1 MDIRSRLQSKRLLRL
16 DGGMGTM
23 LQASGL
29 ELGQNP
35 ETLNILHPE
44 VVKGIHSA
52 YFEAGSEVVYAN
64 TFGANAHKLSR
75 TPYTVEE
82 VITAGVKIARE
93 AAAPYDGAVGLDIG
107 PLGELLE
114 PMGTLSFEQ
123 AYELFAQQV
132 RAGVKAGA
140 DLIAIETMTD
150 LYEAKAALLAAK
162 ENSDLPVFVTMS
174 FEQDGRTFTGC
185 SVSAMALTLQ
195 GLGADAIGINCS
207 LGPVQ
212 IYEIAKQ
219 LLPWTTLPLIVKPNA
234 GLPVVQD
241 GKTVYD
247 ITPEQFGEEMAR
259 FLELG
264 VTVLGGC
271 CGTTPQSIRSLCR
284 NVEGKTPDFSKRV
297 QSVPAAVCS
306 NTVTVPIDRVRVIG
320 ERINPTGKKLF
331 KKELANGDMDYI
343 VKQGIDQ
350 AEAGADILDVNV
362 GLPSIDEAQMMAR
375 TVKTLQ
381 SVINLPL
388 QIDSSDPKAAEAG
401 LRCYNGKPILNSV
414 NGEDKVLDRLLPL
427 VKKYGCAVVGLTLD
441 ENGIPRT
448 AQERF
453 RIAEKIKNRAMAYG
467 IAPQDVYID
476 CLTLTASAEQDL
488 AMETVKAVRLVK
500 EQLGLKTVLGVSNI
514 SFGLPAR
521 EKLNQVFLTAAMAA
535 GLDLPIINPNVLSMM
550 DAVAAFHVLS
560 GADVGSGEY
569 IARFSQQSAQGS
581 TASGAVAADAVT
593 MQEKEIGYYIL
604 KGLREETRQSC
615 RRLLEQKQGLEIVN
629 ADLIPALDQVG
640 KLYETG
646 KIFLPQLIAAAEAAK
661 MAFEEI
667 RASMPANDTSTEKG
681 PIVLA
686 TVKGDIHDI
695 GKNIVKVVLEN
706 YGYRIIDLGRDVA
719 VEAVVQ
725 AVQKY
730 QVRLVGLSALM
741 TTTLPSM
748 EQTIRALRES
758 GCDCKIWVGGAVLTP
773 EYAKEIGA
781 DFYAKDAQQSM
792 SIAREILG

>member
-1 MDIRSRLQSKRLLRL
+1 MDILSKLRNREIIRL

-23 LQASGL
+23 LQAAGL
-29 ELGQNP
+29 KLGENP

-44 VVKGIHSA
+44 VVKGVHGA
-52 YFEAGSEVVYAN
+52 YFAAGSQIVYTN
-64 TFGANAHKLSR
+64 TFGANAHKLAR
-75 TPYTVEE
+75 TPYSVEE
-82 VITAGVKIARE
+82 IITAGVAIAKE
-93 AAAPYDGAVGLDIG
+93 AARPYGGMVGLDIG
-107 PLGELLE
+107 PIGELLE
-114 PMGTLSFEQ
+114 PMGTLKFDE
-123 AYELFAQQV
+123 AYELFAQQI

-150 LYEAKAALLAAK
+150 LYEAKAALLAAR

-185 SVSAMALTLQ
+185 SISAMALTLE

-212 IYEIAKQ
+212 IYDIAAS
-219 LLPWTTLPLIVKPNA
+219 LIPWTSLPVIVKPNA
-234 GLPVVQD
+234 GLPSVRD

-247 ITPEQFGEEMAR
+247 ITPEQFGVEMAR

-264 VTVLGGC
+264 VTVMGGC
-271 CGTTPQSIRSLCR
+271 CGTTPDSIRSLCA
-284 NVEGKTPDFSKRV
+284 NIDGKAADFSLRMREI
-297 QSVPAAVCS
+297 PAAVCS

-331 KKELANGDMDYI
+331 KQALLNEDMDYI

-362 GLPSIDEAQMMAR
+362 GLPSIDEAKMMTR
-375 TVKTLQ
+375 TVKELQ

-388 QIDSSDPKAAEAG
+388 QIDSSDSRAAEAG

-414 NGEDKVLDRLLPL
+414 NGEDAVLDRLLPL

-441 ENGIPRT
+441 EKGIPRT
-448 AQERF
+448 AEERF
-453 RIAEKIKNRAMAYG
+453 AIAEKIKRRAEEYG
-467 IAPQDVYID
+467 IPARDIYID
-476 CLTLTASAEQDL
+476 CLTLTASAEQEL
-488 AMETVKAVRLVK
+488 AMETVKAVRMVK
-500 EQLGLKTVLGVSNI
+500 ERLGLKTVLGVSNI

-521 EKLNQVFLTAAMAA
+521 EKLNQIFLTAAMSA
-535 GLDLPIINPNVLSMM
+535 GLDLPIINPNVASMM
-550 DAVAAFHVLS
+550 DAVAGFHVLS
-560 GADVGSGEY
+560 AAD
-569 IARFSQQSAQGS
+569 RGS
-581 TASGAVAADAVT
+581 TAYIERFAGEKSAPKAAASAPVDKDHDIA
-593 MQEKEIGYYIL
+593 YYIL

-615 RRLLEQKQGLEIVN
+615 RRLLQQMEGLAIVN
-629 ADLIPALDQVG
+629 QHLIPALDQVG

-661 MAFEEI
+661 CAFEEV
-667 RASMPANDTSTEKG
+667 RASMPAGDSSAEKG
-681 PIVLA
+681 PIILA

-719 VEAVVQ
+719 VEAVVE
-725 AVQKY
+725 AAKKHH
-730 QVRLVGLSALM
+730 VRLVGLSALM
-741 TTTLPSM
+741 TTTLASM

-758 GCDCKIWVGGAVLTP
+758 GCDCRVMVGGAVLTAD
-773 EYAKEIGA
+773 YAKEIGA
-781 DFYAKDAQQSM
+781 DYYSGDAQQSVA
-792 SIAREILG
+792 IAREVLG